1 MAFLS
6 AQGHLV
12 DAEGDC
18 SAVLQHLHTSVRG
31 CRVSSR
37 FVLQVF
43 AVRTRCGLYQM
54 DGTSC
59 LFMHPPLT
67 KTLKHKQ
74 TFGAFSRYVKSP
86 QQSHI
91 QLF

>member
-18 SAVLQHLHTSVRG
+18 SAVLLRLHTSVRG
-31 CRVSSR
+31 CRVSGR

-59 LFMHPPLT
+59 FLGGF
-67 KTLKHKQ
+67 
-74 TFGAFSRYVKSP
+74 FVSFSD
-86 QQSHI
+86 
-91 QLF
+91 

>member
-31 CRVSSR
+31 CQGQRQVSAAGVCSPNKMWT
-37 FVLQVF
+37 LP
-43 AVRTRCGLYQM
+43 
-54 DGTSC
+54 DGWNF
-59 LFMHPPLT
+59 LFIY
-67 KTLKHKQ
+67 
-74 TFGAFSRYVKSP
+74 ASS
-86 QQSHI
+86 SD
-91 QLF
+91 